1 VHKGAQGARTGGPE
15 RGQNGDMGQNGGQ
28 NGDILQSP
36 LTVRQSGERSYR
48 GLASCDRRFR
58 NAPWIDHPLRP
69 GPDPGG
75 PGPGDRPVRRR

>member
-48 GLASCDRRFR
+48 GLASCDRGFTKGHG
-58 NAPWIDHPLRP
+58 IGHPLRP
-69 GPDPGG
+69 GPNPAGH
-75 PGPGDRPVRRR
+75 GPGDRPVRRP